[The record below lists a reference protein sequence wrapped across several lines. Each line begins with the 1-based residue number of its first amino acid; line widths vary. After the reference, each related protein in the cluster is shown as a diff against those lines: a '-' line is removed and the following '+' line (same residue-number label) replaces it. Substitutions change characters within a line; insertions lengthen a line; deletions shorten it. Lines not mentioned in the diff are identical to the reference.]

1 MEEGVELVPMSN
13 IAGGAGGDNSTTT
26 MKTMLMGNTDSRVV
40 DGTKI

>member
-1 MEEGVELVPMSN
+1 MEEGVELVPMSRV
-13 IAGGAGGDNSTTT
+13 AGGAGGDNSTTT